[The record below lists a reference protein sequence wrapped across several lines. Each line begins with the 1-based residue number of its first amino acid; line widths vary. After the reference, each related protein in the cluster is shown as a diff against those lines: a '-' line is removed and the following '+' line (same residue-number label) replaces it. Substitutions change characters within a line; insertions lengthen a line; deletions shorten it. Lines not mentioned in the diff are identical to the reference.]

1 MPKTQ
6 LNAFKSM
13 FLIRISNNLLIY
25 KIDQINQ
32 ISILSFYFLY
42 FLPQSISARSFLPFF
57 FRNIFPHYL
66 FITCCFRRRSSAKVP
81 NFPPW
86 ISNNLLIYKIDQ
98 INQISILSFYFL
110 YFLPQSISARSFL
123 PFFFRNIFPHYLFI
137 TCCFRRRSSAKVP
150 NFPPWI
156 YGCIDT
162 ATRKMLWLR
171 IWVTNSDPNIIGR
184 WYLEHLYETRVMP
197 SFIRV
202 DKGTET
208 GVMATMHAFLR

>member
-32 ISILSFYFLY
+32 ISIPSFYFLH

-81 NFPPW
+81 NFPLW
-86 ISNNLLIYKIDQ
+86 IWTFYHFQWVRAGPTISHLVLYKTRYFSRTDGYCVMLLCQDHMC
-98 INQISILSFYFL
+98 FYF
-110 YFLPQSISARSFL
+110 YF
-123 PFFFRNIFPHYLFI
+123 H
-137 TCCFRRRSSAKVP
+137 
-150 NFPPWI
+150 
-156 YGCIDT
+156 GCYQ
-162 ATRKMLWLR
+162 AL
-171 IWVTNSDPNIIGR
+171 
-184 WYLEHLYETRVMP
+184 
-197 SFIRV
+197 
-202 DKGTET
+202 
-208 GVMATMHAFLR
+208 